1 MSTSRIIVKNLP
13 LKVNEKRLSELFA
26 SCGEITDTKIIRTRA
41 GISRKFGYVG
51 FTSDAQAQSAVQRF
65 DRTFVGASRIS
76 VEPAK
81 PYGDQSLERPWS
93 KYSRGSS
100 AFQQKEKAR
109 KAIEKQRGKEGVGK
123 EQKEEVVKNS
133 KKAKEQRLNQEHH
146 KSKFASMLTEY
157 YDLED
162 VDEFREF
169 LDTHTHQSKVHT
181 WADTAEK
188 GVPNKRVVGEN
199 EKEEKEKKEES
210 TDEEEEVEGAQTVKK
225 TVEGGEGGGK
235 MSKREKQL
243 GSTES
248 KQHGVKVK
256 CVTIKHHKNE
266 VSDGGSVTEEEEEE
280 RGSMEGGVSSCVGA
294 RSAVSDLDYLRS
306 KMVGNATLDSDEEKR
321 EGKMEEEEE
330 EEEDGEE
337 EGNSEGENETAPPL
351 KGSNEFSTTM
361 FTLHMR
367 GLPFRATQKDVETF
381 FHPVS
386 VADVRFTTDKDGRPS
401 GRAYTDFHSKVDLD
415 RAMERNGDCIG
426 RRYIELF
433 PDDGPRSVRA
443 TEEGKEKA
451 EIDPTPWVVRPSLQT
466 SQQNEENIA
475 DSGRLFLRNLS
486 YTVTEEDL
494 TQLFEKFGPL
504 TEVMIPLDKT
514 TNRPTGLGF
523 VTFMLPEHAVKA
535 FEDLDGQIFHGR
547 LLHLLPSS
555 SRSTKEDAAE
565 RESAAE
571 GSSYKKK
578 KANDKKSQAG
588 SSHNWNTHF
597 LGANAVVDAM
607 AQRYSTTK
615 SSILDPESGHSAAVR
630 MALGE
635 TQLVAETRE
644 FLERN
649 GVKLDVF
656 EQRRHKRSTTVLL
669 VKNLPHNTK
678 QSELQSL
685 FSPFGSLHRII
696 LPPSGISAL
705 VEFLEP
711 SHAKSA
717 FESLAYSKFKHLPLY
732 LEWAP
737 LGVVEKKKDSRAPQ
751 SELNPKSDE
760 DQGAEEK
767 GEGEKKQEEEEGGLA
782 GQQCTVFVKNLN
794 FSTVEDDL
802 RSVFSKIGNVKN
814 VSVARKRD
822 MKDPS
827 QPLSMGFGFVEFSSP
842 ESAKQAVK
850 DLQNHELSGHKLELK
865 LSHRVKARDGKQGR
879 RAANTGEGNSAKILV
894 RNIPFE
900 ASRKEVRE
908 LFQTFGQLKTVR
920 LPKKFAA
927 QGEHRGFGFVE
938 YTTKESAKRAFE
950 SLCQSTHL
958 YGRRLVLE
966 WAEEEESVEMIRKRT
981 AEHFHRTQGPISAG
995 SKRRK
1000 AEILLYGGRG
1010 SRGEED

>member
-13 LKVNEKRLSELFA
+13 PKVNEKRLSELFT

-65 DRTFVGASRIS
+65 DGTFVGASRIS

-100 AFQQKEKAR
+100 AFQQIEKAR
-109 KAIEKQRGKEGVGK
+109 KVKEKQGGEEEVNKKR
-123 EQKEEVVKNS
+123 KEEDVKNS
-133 KKAKEQRLNQEHH
+133 KKVKEKRLNQEHH
-146 KSKFASMLTEY
+146 KSKLASMLTEY
-157 YDLED
+157 YDLEEE
-162 VDEFREF
+162 DEFREF
-169 LDTHTHQSKVHT
+169 LDTHTHKSKVHT

-188 GVPNKRVVGEN
+188 GVPKKRVVGKN
-199 EKEEKEKKEES
+199 EKEGK
-210 TDEEEEVEGAQTVKK
+210 EEEEKSTNEEEEGAQTVKR
-225 TVEGGEGGGK
+225 TVERGEGGGK
-235 MSKREKQL
+235 ASKTQKNL
-243 GSTES
+243 GRTGLNQNRVNVE
-248 KQHGVKVK
+248 
-256 CVTIKHHKNE
+256 CVTRKHHNNKG
-266 VSDGGSVTEEEEEE
+266 SDGGSATEEEEEE
-280 RGSMEGGVSSCVGA
+280 GESMEGEVSSCVGA
-294 RSAVSDLDYLRS
+294 RSAVSDLDYLQS
-306 KMVGNATLDSDEEKR
+306 KMVGNATLEFDEEK
-321 EGKMEEEEE
+321 EEEKMEEEEE
-330 EEEDGEE
+330 EKEDREK
-337 EGNSEGENETAPPL
+337 ET
-351 KGSNEFSTTM
+351 SNEFSKTM

-367 GLPFRATQKDVETF
+367 GLPFRATQKDVEAF
-381 FHPVS
+381 FHPLS
-386 VADVRFTTDKDGRPS
+386 VADVRFTTDKEGRPS
-401 GRAYTDFHSKVDLD
+401 GRAYADFHSKVDLD
-415 RAMERNGDCIG
+415 QAMEQNGDCIG

-433 PDDGPRSVRA
+433 LDDGPRGSRA
-443 TEEGKEKA
+443 TEEGEKKTK
-451 EIDPTPWVVRPSLQT
+451 IDPTPWTVRPSLQS
-466 SQQNEENIA
+466 SQQNEESIA

-486 YTVTEEDL
+486 YTIMEEDL

-535 FEDLDGQIFHGR
+535 FEELDGQIFHGR

-555 SRSTKEDAAE
+555 SRSTKENASE
-565 RESAAE
+565 RESATE

-578 KANDKKSQAG
+578 KANQKKSQAG
-588 SSHNWNTHF
+588 SSHNWNTLF

-644 FLERN
+644 FLKRN

-656 EQRRHKRSTTVLL
+656 EQRRNKRSTTVLL
-669 VKNLPHNTK
+669 AKNLPHDTK

-711 SHAKSA
+711 SHAKRA

-737 LGVVEKKKDSRAPQ
+737 LGVVGKKDCPAPQ
-751 SELNPKSDE
+751 SEVNMKCDDSK
-760 DQGAEEK
+760 GTEERE
-767 GEGEKKQEEEEGGLA
+767 EGEKKQEGGIP

-794 FSTVEDDL
+794 FSTTEDDL
-802 RSVFSKIGNVKN
+802 RSMFSKTGGIKN
-814 VSVARKRD
+814 VSVARKRN

-865 LSHRVKARDGKQGR
+865 LSHRVQVGGVKQGR
-879 RAANTGEGNSAKILV
+879 RADNEGKGNSAKLLV

-900 ASRKEVRE
+900 ASREEVRE

-966 WAEEEESVEMIRKRT
+966 WAKEEESVEMIRKRT
-981 AEHFHRTQGPISAG
+981 AEHFHQTQGPVSAG

-1000 AEILLYGGRG
+1000 AEILLYGAPAV
-1010 SRGEED
+1010 

>member
-1 MSTSRIIVKNLP
+1 MHFWTH
-13 LKVNEKRLSELFA
+13 
-26 SCGEITDTKIIRTRA
+26 T
-41 GISRKFGYVG
+41 
-51 FTSDAQAQSAVQRF
+51 
-65 DRTFVGASRIS
+65 
-76 VEPAK
+76 
-81 PYGDQSLERPWS
+81 
-93 KYSRGSS
+93 
-100 AFQQKEKAR
+100 
-109 KAIEKQRGKEGVGK
+109 
-123 EQKEEVVKNS
+123 
-133 KKAKEQRLNQEHH
+133 H
-146 KSKFASMLTEY
+146 KSK
-157 YDLED
+157 
-162 VDEFREF
+162 
-169 LDTHTHQSKVHT
+169 VHM

-188 GVPNKRVVGEN
+188 GVPKKRVVGKN
-199 EKEEKEKKEES
+199 EKEGKEEEEKS
-210 TDEEEEVEGAQTVKK
+210 TDEEEEGAQTVKK
-225 TVEGGEGGGK
+225 TVERGEGEGK
-235 MSKREKQL
+235 GSKTQKNL
-243 GSTES
+243 GSTGLNQNRVNVER
-248 KQHGVKVK
+248 
-256 CVTIKHHKNE
+256 VTRKHHNNKR
-266 VSDGGSVTEEEEEE
+266 SDGGSATEEEEEE
-280 RGSMEGGVSSCVGA
+280 GESMEGEVSSCVGA
-294 RSAVSDLDYLRS
+294 RSAVGDLDYLRS
-306 KMVGNATLDSDEEKR
+306 KMVGNATLEFDEEK
-321 EGKMEEEEE
+321 EEEKMEEEEE
-330 EEEDGEE
+330 EDKEK
-337 EGNSEGENETAPPL
+337 ETKSTPSL
-351 KGSNEFSTTM
+351 KSSNEFSKTM

-367 GLPFRATQKDVETF
+367 GLPFRATQKDVEEF
-381 FHPVS
+381 FHPLS
-386 VADVRFTTDKDGRPS
+386 VADVRFTTDKDVRPS
-401 GRAYTDFHSKVDLD
+401 GRAYADFHSKVDLD
-415 RAMERNGDCIG
+415 QAMEQNGDCIG

-433 PDDGPRSVRA
+433 LDDGPRGSRT
-443 TEEGKEKA
+443 TEEGEKKTK
-451 EIDPTPWVVRPSLQT
+451 IDPTPWMVQPSLQS
-466 SQQNEENIA
+466 SQLNEESIA

-486 YTVTEEDL
+486 YTIMEEDL

-535 FEDLDGQIFHGR
+535 FEELDGQIFHGR

-555 SRSTKEDAAE
+555 FRSTKENTSE
-565 RESAAE
+565 RESATE

-578 KANDKKSQAG
+578 KANQKKSQAG
-588 SSHNWNTHF
+588 SSHNWNTLF

-656 EQRRHKRSTTVLL
+656 EQRKNKRSTTVLL
-669 VKNLPHNTK
+669 AKNLPHDTK

-711 SHAKSA
+711 SHAKRA

-737 LGVVEKKKDSRAPQ
+737 LGVVENKKDCPA
-751 SELNPKSDE
+751 D
-760 DQGAEEK
+760 
-767 GEGEKKQEEEEGGLA
+767 
-782 GQQCTVFVKNLN
+782 V
-794 FSTVEDDL
+794 
-802 RSVFSKIGNVKN
+802 
-814 VSVARKRD
+814 
-822 MKDPS
+822 
-827 QPLSMGFGFVEFSSP
+827 
-842 ESAKQAVK
+842 
-850 DLQNHELSGHKLELK
+850 
-865 LSHRVKARDGKQGR
+865 KQGR
-879 RAANTGEGNSAKILV
+879 RADNEGKGNSAKILV

-938 YTTKESAKRAFE
+938 YTTKENAKRAFE
-950 SLCQSTHL
+950 SLFQSTHL

-966 WAEEEESVEMIRKRT
+966 WAKEEESVEMIRKRT
-981 AEHFHRTQGPISAG
+981 AEHFHQTQGPVSAG

-1010 SRGEED
+1010 SRDEWQVARIRDY